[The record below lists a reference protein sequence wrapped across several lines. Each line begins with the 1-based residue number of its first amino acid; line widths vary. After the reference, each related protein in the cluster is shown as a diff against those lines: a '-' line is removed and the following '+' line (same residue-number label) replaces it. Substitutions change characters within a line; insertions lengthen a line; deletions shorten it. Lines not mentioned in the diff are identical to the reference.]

1 MNFQVK
7 PKVKWDPRKALE
19 DGAEEIT
26 QNVEKRGKKRK
37 ETDRQGGLI
46 LKSQSEINQ
55 SSRRKRQESV
65 ARIRFER

>member
-1 MNFQVK
+1 MLRKRFFKSPQRYHRYWTKESMNFQVK

-37 ETDRQGGLI
+37 ETDRHGG
-46 LKSQSEINQ
+46 
-55 SSRRKRQESV
+55 
-65 ARIRFER
+65 

>member
-7 PKVKWDPRKALE
+7 PKVKWDPRKALK

-37 ETDRQGGLI
+37 ETDRHGG
-46 LKSQSEINQ
+46 
-55 SSRRKRQESV
+55 
-65 ARIRFER
+65 